1 MGEKLPRGL
10 RPAPPPVAAASG
22 SHVHTH
28 VLVRV
33 PRKLTLTSVP
43 HWPGSGR
50 LDSMSGDSPL
60 MSLSIPGPEGVPGC
74 VFVSGC
80 IRVKSSFPSFGAEVT
95 RRAWTGCH
103 FCPALG
109 QCLLGFISFSRFLP
123 RDRPAFAGLFWG
135 LPAVGRPSYLR
146 KRTCVRWPPEVI
158 PRLLPS
164 PRLKPFHPL
173 GAPAAPWPD
182 PSPGVAARTPSVACR
197 ESGVHQEGGLFR
209 ELRCCRRN
217 TPQGAGLW
225 RPHREGRFPQRRFP
239 CSDPGPRSRVGGP
252 GARGPLCPRGLCAP
266 GAGAGPGTQW
276 VLFVPSASGFLSTGP
291 SAQWEPLPV
300 AGGKVLPAEVV
311 SPLPTWLSLGQVGGL
326 LRRSGGSPV
335 AAIVKHPLPLPPSA
349 SSPLAPRPRFSSPS
363 RALGPRCFVRCRS
376 ISWNLPRALLALQ

>member
-146 KRTCVRWPPEVI
+146 KRTCVRWPP
-158 PRLLPS
+158 RGYS
-164 PRLKPFHPL
+164 PP
-173 GAPAAPWPD
+173 
-182 PSPGVAARTPSVACR
+182 VT
-197 ESGVHQEGGLFR
+197 
-209 ELRCCRRN
+209 
-217 TPQGAGLW
+217 
-225 RPHREGRFPQRRFP
+225 
-239 CSDPGPRSRVGGP
+239 
-252 GARGPLCPRGLCAP
+252 
-266 GAGAGPGTQW
+266 
-276 VLFVPSASGFLSTGP
+276 VPKT
-291 SAQWEPLPV
+291 E
-300 AGGKVLPAEVV
+300 
-311 SPLPTWLSLGQVGGL
+311 
-326 LRRSGGSPV
+326 
-335 AAIVKHPLPLPPSA
+335 AI
-349 SSPLAPRPRFSSPS
+349 SPS
-363 RALGPRCFVRCRS
+363 RRAGCSLARPESGSGCPHPVRG
-376 ISWNLPRALLALQ
+376 LPRVGCPPGGRAVPGAPLLQKEHPTGSGAVASPPGGSLPAAEVPLQ